1 MEKRNVTDEQLAE
14 LRELVRPYLTEK
26 RWQHTEAVAKEAV
39 RLGSIYLPG
48 EENRLAAA
56 AWLHDITKKAD
67 SEKQLQYFR
76 EFGII
81 LRKDE
86 IMSPKIFHA
95 HSAAAVAA
103 REFPDYTDD
112 GILSAI
118 RWHTTGH
125 DGMTVFEA
133 IVYLADYI
141 EETRT
146 FDDCVTLR
154 NYFND
159 RIAKGADKDETLRE
173 TMILSFDLTMAGLM
187 KNGEPI
193 DNDTV
198 DARNYYI
205 SMR

>member
-1 MEKRNVTDEQLAE
+1 MDKKNITEEQLTQ

-26 RWQHTEAVAKEAV
+26 RYLHTESVVKESI
-39 RLGSIYLPG
+39 RLGSMYLPG

-56 AWLHDITKKAD
+56 SWLHDITKKAD
-67 SEKQLQYFR
+67 YEKQLQYFS

-86 IMSPKIFHA
+86 MISPKIFHA
-95 HSAAAVAA
+95 HSAAAVASRDFA
-103 REFPDYTDD
+103 EYVDD
-112 GILSAI
+112 EIVSAI

-125 DGMTVFEA
+125 DMMTVFEA

-154 NYFND
+154 RFFNE
-159 RIAKGADKDETLRE
+159 IISNGIDKTVALRE
-173 TMILSFDLTMAGLM
+173 TMILSFDLTMNALV
-187 KNGEPI
+187 KSKEPI
-193 DNDTV
+193 DFDTIA
-198 DARNYYI
+198 ARNYYI
-205 SMR
+205 GQS